1 MGRGEVRYDFAQEL
15 LNPNSPL
22 LNPFLIKQDVYENH
36 KKKITQDNPYGIGIF
51 PTMSITNEWEERN
64 EKIERKLE
72 ES

>member
-1 MGRGEVRYDFAQEL
+1 MR
-15 LNPNSPL
+15 
-22 LNPFLIKQDVYENH
+22 II
-36 KKKITQDNPYGIGIF
+36 KKKITQDIYNPYGIGIF